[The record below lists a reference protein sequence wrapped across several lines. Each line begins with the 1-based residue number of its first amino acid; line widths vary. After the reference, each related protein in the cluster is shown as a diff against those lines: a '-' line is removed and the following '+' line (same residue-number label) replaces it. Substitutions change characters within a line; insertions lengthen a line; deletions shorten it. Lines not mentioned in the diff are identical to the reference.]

1 MDEIE
6 LRVNEKEIPLTHF
19 PKTIIISTIMGML
32 QVLNEVDVVKTVE
45 IKIKMANKSAS

>member
-6 LRVNEKEIPLTHF
+6 LKINEKEVPLTHF

-32 QVLNEVDVVKTVE
+32 QVLKDVEVIKSVE
-45 IKIKMANKSAS
+45 IKIIKG

>member
-6 LRVNEKEIPLTHF
+6 LKINEKEVPLTHF

-32 QVLNEVDVVKTVE
+32 QVLKDVDVIKSVE
-45 IKIKMANKSAS
+45 IKIIKG